1 MAAARRERAR
11 ASRQRYRP
19 RLSRE
24 RYGRDA
30 GGGPRA
36 PRPSR
41 RACAN
46 DGRRARAGKRRRS
59 DIGNPMSING
69 PVKNFARDSSHC

>member
-11 ASRQRYRP
+11 ALRQRYRP

-30 GGGPRA
+30 GGGLHA

-46 DGRRARAGKRRRS
+46 DGRQTPWS